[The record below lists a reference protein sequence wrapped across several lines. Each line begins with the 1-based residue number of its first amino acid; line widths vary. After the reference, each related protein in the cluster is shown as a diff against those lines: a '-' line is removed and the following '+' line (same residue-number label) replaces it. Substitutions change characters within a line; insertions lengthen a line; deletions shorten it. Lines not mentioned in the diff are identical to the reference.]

1 MNLAAVTL
9 SRRHHLSVSAYVF
22 YSTLCLQP
30 AVVCLLGPCY
40 YSSHGINSTLIC
52 PFMDSGARTVD
63 RSLLFHLARQLV
75 VPGVPSVSVEDF
87 QRPLRGVILLVTL
100 VVGFHFHRLHR
111 QVTTALNGA
120 FLVPGGGCL
129 GRPARDIAIA
139 N

>member
-1 MNLAAVTL
+1 M
-9 SRRHHLSVSAYVF
+9 
-22 YSTLCLQP
+22 
-30 AVVCLLGPCY
+30 
-40 YSSHGINSTLIC
+40 
-52 PFMDSGARTVD
+52 
-63 RSLLFHLARQLV
+63 
-75 VPGVPSVSVEDF
+75 VPGVPSVSGEDF